1 MGLGAQ
7 IMSTV
12 PAKLGNTRLAE
23 DPRQTFEAA
32 IAQIHGSGKPA
43 IPSRTPIVV
52 RRQAA
57 PSSLDTEKRAL
68 TDAARALAKLW
79 NLSGTLVR

>member
-1 MGLGAQ
+1 
-7 IMSTV
+7 MSTV
-12 PAKLGNTRLAE
+12 PAKLGNTRLSE

-32 IAQIHGSGKPA
+32 IAQIHGAGKPA
-43 IPSRTPIVV
+43 IPSRTTPIVV
-52 RRQAA
+52 RRQAT
-57 PSSLDTEKRAL
+57 PTSLDTEKRAV

>member
-1 MGLGAQ
+1 
-7 IMSTV
+7 MSTV
-12 PAKLGNTRLAE
+12 PTKLGNTRLAE

-32 IAQIHGSGKPA
+32 IAQIHGAGKPA
-43 IPSRTPIVV
+43 IASRTPIVV

-57 PSSLDTEKRAL
+57 APSSLDIEKRAV